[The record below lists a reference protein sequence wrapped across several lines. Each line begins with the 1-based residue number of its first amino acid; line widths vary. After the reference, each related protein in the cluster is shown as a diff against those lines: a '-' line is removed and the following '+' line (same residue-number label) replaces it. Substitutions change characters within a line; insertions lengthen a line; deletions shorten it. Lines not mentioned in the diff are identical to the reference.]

1 MNFHTSPKQIPVH
14 HKGEVGRITMIVS
27 DPKALDSAW
36 SLQYAQVAK
45 NMARMV
51 PRRAGVLVEVGSGE
65 GQLTVP
71 FASLVPHYK
80 IVALDRFKGPYSGNK
95 AALLS
100 AIAMNRLKRRIKVV
114 VSDYNAW
121 LTGQPNFRYD
131 GVVSSEFL
139 PEITSKRMVH
149 FFDQCHRVTK
159 PGGITVH
166 SFLSPQPENAR
177 QKRLIDADSNPKWT
191 KTPPLEWFSPSQGI
205 VVDYLRSAGFRRL
218 RQVRFKSGLVIRS
231 KAARQ
236 LLKDWETRRSYWK
249 LHSATLERDGL
260 EIPDWIIVG
269 GIKKP

>member
-1 MNFHTSPKQIPVH
+1 MLPSR
-14 HKGEVGRITMIVS
+14 E
-27 DPKALDSAW
+27 
-36 SLQYAQVAK
+36 
-45 NMARMV
+45 
-51 PRRAGVLVEVGSGE
+51 GVLVEVGSGQ
-65 GQLTVP
+65 GQLTIP
-71 FASLVPHYK
+71 FANIVPRYK
-80 IVALDRFKGPYSGNK
+80 IIALDRFKGAYSGNQ
-95 AALLS
+95 ARLLS
-100 AIAMNRLKRRIKVV
+100 AIARNRLKTRIRVV
-114 VSDYNAW
+114 ASDYKAW
-121 LTGQPNFRYD
+121 LAAQPDSLYD
-131 GVVSSEFL
+131 GVISSEFL

-166 SFLSPQPENAR
+166 SFMSPQPENAR

-218 RQVRFKSGLVIRS
+218 RQVRFKSGLVVRS

-260 EIPDWIIVG
+260 ENPDWIIVG